1 MASSSNGSWE
11 TDLRD
16 SVRTNFGQGWLVNGE
31 KSGKTKILYV
41 YNEGLGKANKRTSV
55 TVPIKY
61 KKSSGIDILNAIK
74 FIKPLVVKEN
84 LPLSEAGRRW
94 KSQFIGD
101 DIKAPNKAWQ
111 DFLIVPPKHFYPQKE
126 YDKAFAE
133 YEATL
138 KASKVDQFMTTLG
151 FLRTPT
157 KKKYWTR
164 IQLFLE
170 VMNSRPA
177 PNTGTELVKKCVAKL
192 KEDITPDEKKRYID
206 TWCKILNYGIK
217 RHSMND
223 KRWQPPEDDY
233 RKELKGIST
242 KPKKASLTPYVKEVD
257 LLRLLDDLESTD
269 PEMFLATGLISIFG
283 LRLSEL
289 AELEVRGGKLYV
301 GHIKNNLNTTNQD
314 KQDQRRVF
322 AMDLVEKPNLGEKL
336 IQLYKSQLIKLPA
349 TVLKQIAKADEVKGY
364 AEVGKAFSKK
374 LEKHPIWKEIV
385 KTNSDITPYSLRHRF
400 AHQCHTGSRYPISV
414 TDAAEAMGHTVDVH
428 NGSYA
433 SYTDEMSV
441 ERAFKLHN
449 EERVTL

>member
-1 MASSSNGSWE
+1 MASISNGSWE

-31 KSGKTKILYV
+31 TSGKTKILYV

-55 TVPIKY
+55 TLPIKW
-61 KKSSGIDILNAIK
+61 KKSSGIDVLNAIK

-84 LPLSEAGRRW
+84 LPLSDAGRRW
-94 KSQFIGD
+94 KSKFIGD
-101 DIKAPNKAWQ
+101 DITAPNKAWQ

-126 YDKAFAE
+126 YDKVFKE
-133 YEATL
+133 YEAKL
-138 KASKVDQFMTTLG
+138 KATKVDQFLA
-151 FLRTPT
+151 T
-157 KKKYWTR
+157 KRPLSSGTEKKYFTR
-164 IQLFLE
+164 IQIFLE
-170 VMNSRPA
+170 VMNKRPA
-177 PNTGTELVKKCVAKL
+177 PNTGTELIKLCAAKL
-192 KEDITPDEKKRYID
+192 GENITPDQKKRYLD
-206 TWCKILNYGIK
+206 TWCDILTYGIK

-233 RKELKGIST
+233 RKELKGVS
-242 KPKKASLTPYVKEVD
+242 KKSKKSSLTPYVKESD
-257 LLRLLDDLESTD
+257 LLRLLDDLESSD

-314 KQDQRRVF
+314 RDSRRVF
-322 AMDLVEKPNLGEKL
+322 AMDLTDKPNLGNKL
-336 IQLYKSQLIKLPA
+336 ISLLDSELVKLPA
-349 TVLKQIAKADEVKGY
+349 TVLKQISLVQDKNSY
-364 AEVGKAFSKK
+364 AEVGKAFTKK
-374 LEKHPIWKEIV
+374 LKKHPIWKEIE

-400 AHQCHTGSRYPISV
+400 AHQCHTGSRYPISIK
-414 TDAAEAMGHTVDVH
+414 DAAEAMGHTVDVH

-441 ERAFKLHN
+441 ERAFDLHN
-449 EERVTL
+449 KERITL